1 MLTNTVDRGCRPRV
15 EGAARCRSP
24 RRRAH
29 VRTLTGRS
37 YTQAVSYDGI
47 SRVKRVVYP
56 VTGLTLQNNYNTAG
70 YLQTIT
76 EPANGSKVHW
86 QALGRF
92 DDGQISQMQYGIN
105 ASTGGVFT
113 STRSYDSQGRIS
125 GISTIPTAGAGGGS
139 TAIQNASFTF
149 DAIGNLTSRSDSA
162 PGVSLAQENF
172 TYDLLNRLTSV
183 SGGAGANKTH
193 TYDSFGNLTTRTD
206 TGSYTYQAGT
216 HRLQNVTGGIATGN
230 TVQSYSYNSAGDI
243 TQISGGNIN
252 GGGTRTITPS
262 AFSVP
267 LAISQPSSNH
277 TNGTLSIQY
286 GYTGDRV
293 RLTERRPNRPTATP
307 SNQHVNLTTY
317 LLAGSTALFE
327 EDRLGAGNSSE
338 PFRYRYKHSINTP
351 EGTVS
356 IVVIDAPWGGSGSS
370 SMRSDRTFHRDHLG
384 STVAITDENGTEFL
398 GYDAWGKRR
407 NANGQDNNIAAWVG
421 LSSKTDRGYT
431 GHEHIDDIG
440 LIHMNGRLYDP
451 ITGRMMSADPII
463 QAPYL
468 LQNYNRY
475 SYVMNNPLSLTD
487 PSGFSWWTRHRRTI
501 GAIAA
506 IIIFQQLGAH
516 YAAQAG
522 TEAAAAGANAAS
534 AAAQTQAFFNSIGGF
549 AAGGIGGG
557 NVESAVI
564 GAITGG
570 FTTLAGELAGVV
582 GAAGGSAGA
591 VGIHAVVGCMGASI
605 SGGDCGR
612 GAVSAGFSE
621 MAIPSV
627 HDFTQSYYARVA
639 LMSAAGG
646 IGSRLAGGNFA
657 NGAVTGA
664 FVYMFNYC
672 SHGQCTSDFEQ
683 FMYDWWPGYK
693 FGTAARNGA
702 IDSAMPSGEEITDVA
717 SLFPGGGKLAQ
728 MAKGAAKGAAKPT
741 NQLNAEIYRGQAPD
755 GIKRVDDPRTYG
767 EQKQVH
773 FDDKKRSALNIDGT
787 WKHGG
792 MTLSNAQREWLVK
805 HGWKLPK

>member
-1 MLTNTVDRGCRPRV
+1 M
-15 EGAARCRSP
+15 
-24 RRRAH
+24 
-29 VRTLTGRS
+29 
-37 YTQAVSYDGI
+37 
-47 SRVKRVVYP
+47 
-56 VTGLTLQNNYNTAG
+56 
-70 YLQTIT
+70 
-76 EPANGSKVHW
+76 HW
-86 QALGRF
+86 QALSRF

-162 PGVSLAQENF
+162 AGVSLAPENF

-230 TVQSYSYNSAGDI
+230 TVQSYSYNNAGDI

-252 GGGTRTITPS
+252 GGGIRTITPS

-317 LLAGSTALFE
+317 LLAGATALFE

-501 GAIAA
+501 LAIGVSLLIGGFDFSNFFANGSFRWELGFNGVGGAIAGGFA
-506 IIIFQQLGAH
+506 SGGIMGGNIESAVNGAFSAALFYGVGELSGAH
-516 YAAQAG
+516 
-522 TEAAAAGANAAS
+522 EAAAAGRSMTGAEHL
-534 AAAQTQAFFNSIGGF
+534 AQT
-549 AAGGIGGG
+549 AG
-557 NVESAVI
+557 
-564 GAITGG
+564 
-570 FTTLAGELAGVV
+570 
-582 GAAGGSAGA
+582 
-591 VGIHAVVGCMGASI
+591 HAVVGCFSTSIAGGSCGSGA
-605 SGGDCGR
+605 
-612 GAVSAGFSE
+612 ASAGFAAAAGPLLPGADISPE
-621 MAIPSV
+621 R
-627 HDFTQSYYARVA
+627 FFARVIV
-639 LMSAAGG
+639 GG
-646 IGSRLAGGNFA
+646 TASRLAGGSFA
-657 NGAVTGA
+657 NGATSAA
-664 FVYMFNYC
+664 FAYLFNDLGKPRPELVRVPANARLTFAEDVALRKLEQILMTSVDVFTDRAHQVCPEC
-672 SHGQCTSDFEQ
+672 SQPLSTWKVAVDMSIVHHHAVHSGNTSRFGPVFFKADALERLDTVAHEFRHHMPENRGMSFTSGWVQESPGERDARTWASDF
-683 FMYDWWPGYK
+683 W
-693 FGTAARNGA
+693 
-702 IDSAMPSGEEITDVA
+702 
-717 SLFPGGGKLAQ
+717 
-728 MAKGAAKGAAKPT
+728 
-741 NQLNAEIYRGQAPD
+741 
-755 GIKRVDDPRTYG
+755 KRKV
-767 EQKQVH
+767 
-773 FDDKKRSALNIDGT
+773 
-787 WKHGG
+787 
-792 MTLSNAQREWLVK
+792 
-805 HGWKLPK
+805 PK